1 MKLCRKCKGY
11 GYLQKHKNKPLRM
24 CKKCD
29 GWGKT
34 AGAMTNER
42 SMEISRAM
50 NEALKN
56 TDYTNAKLI
65 EAQQRLTKKLSRKC
79 PHGQQTLD
87 DSLGIYRLE

>member
-11 GYLQKHKNKPLRM
+11 GYLPKHKNKPLRM

-65 EAQQRLTKKLSRKC
+65 EAQQRLTRK
-79 PHGQQTLD
+79 QTPIV
-87 DSLGIYRLE
+87 GV